1 MTAVPISQSAHDSE
15 QAARQAAL
23 VARGQSVLQAELEVL
38 SAVRHS
44 MASSFASAVEMLL
57 ACRGKV
63 VTCGIGKAG
72 IVGQKLAASLSSTGT
87 PSQFLHPAEAVHG
100 DLGCLQPADL
110 VLLLSYSGET
120 EEVTRLLPKLG
131 SIASGTIAIT
141 ARAES
146 TLAKSVDCPLLLGSH
161 DEACTLNL
169 APSSSTT
176 AMMALGD
183 ALALVASE
191 QRGFSREQFAQ
202 FHPGGSLG
210 KKLTRVEEVMR
221 PLEDCRI
228 APDHLTVREVLIHV
242 SRPGRRTG
250 AIMLVDQAGELS
262 GVFTDSDLA
271 RRLESGD
278 PAFLEQ
284 SVASVMSRGVRV
296 VQRGCLLTDVMQQLT
311 TAKISELP
319 VVDAVHCPLGIV
331 DVTDVVSLLET
342 PQPATKQTHSGSSVQ
357 VTVDQKPDLESSFP
371 KIIPIHR
378 TR

>member
-1 MTAVPISQSAHDSE
+1 MTAVPISPSGHETDR
-15 QAARQAAL
+15 AARQAIL
-23 VARGQSVLQAELEVL
+23 VARGKSILQSELDVL
-38 SAVRHS
+38 SSVRHS
-44 MASSFASAVEMLL
+44 VAGSFACAVEMLL

-72 IVGQKLAASLSSTGT
+72 IVAQKLAASLSSTGT

-120 EEVTRLLPKLG
+120 EEVTRLLPQIN
-131 SIASGTIAIT
+131 SITSNSIAIT

-146 TLAKSVDCPLLLGSH
+146 TLAKSVDCTLLLGSH
-161 DEACTLNL
+161 DEACALNL

-183 ALALVASE
+183 ALTLVASE

-228 APDHLTVREVLIHV
+228 APDHQTVREVLIHV

-250 AIMLVDQAGELS
+250 AIMLIDQSGELS

-278 PAFLEQ
+278 SSLLEQ
-284 SVASVMSRGVRV
+284 PITSVMSKSVRV

-311 TAKISELP
+311 AAKISELP
-319 VVDAVHCPLGIV
+319 VVDQANCPLGIV
-331 DVTDVVSLLET
+331 DVTDVVSLLGT
-342 PQPATKQTHSGSSVQ
+342 SPSTASQDGLDRSCGA
-357 VTVDQKPDLESSFP
+357 ESDIAAADAGVP
-371 KIIPIHR
+371 KIIPIHQSR
-378 TR
+378 